1 MKEFKCKDC
10 IHYCV
15 CKDTVTE
22 DNWTD
27 DTPIEI
33 REIFSPK
40 YCEYFFLA
48 ADLIPVKHGEWI
60 AKIHNDGLGNYTLY
74 HCSICDCKKAYES
87 RYCQDCGAHMDGG
100 KNNE

>member
-33 REIFSPK
+33 REMFSPK
-40 YCEYFFLA
+40 YCENFFLA
-48 ADLIPVKHGEWI
+48 TDVAPVQHGKWD
-60 AKIHNDGLGNYTLY
+60 ALLKYNPKLGCSVILGYFCSLCNRDNKEETNY
-74 HCSICDCKKAYES
+74 CPN
-87 RYCQDCGAHMDGG
+87 CGAKMKED
-100 KNNE
+100 

>member
-33 REIFSPK
+33 KAIFSPK
-40 YCEYFFLA
+40 YCDYFFLA
-48 ADLIPVKHGEWI
+48 TDVAPVVHGKWKNHTTYVEC
-60 AKIHNDGLGNYTLY
+60 LV
-74 HCSICDCKKAYES
+74 
-87 RYCQDCGAHMDGG
+87 CGAMPYNRSMFCPHCGAKMDGG
-100 KNNE
+100 KE